1 MATNSNA
8 KFSDTNN
15 SVFIQTSKTVTTT
28 ESLVAVG
35 VSNEA
40 KRQSI
45 TIENKGDE
53 PVYLG
58 PTGVNSTK
66 GLTLWP
72 CQIAEFD
79 LRKGL
84 SLYAITASGTSTI
97 SITEVG

>member
-1 MATNSNA
+1 MSVSNNA

-15 SVFIQTSKTVTTT
+15 AVFVQGTKTVTTT
-28 ESLVAVG
+28 EILVAVG
-35 VSNEA
+35 VGNET

-53 PVYLG
+53 NVYLG
-58 PTGVNSTK
+58 PTGVNATK
-66 GLTLWP
+66 GLTLFP
-72 CQIAEFD
+72 CAKAEFD

-84 SLYAITASGTSTI
+84 SLYAVTASGTSDI